1 MKMKGK
7 LLGKVLIILV
17 VAVVLGIIDLPP
29 ETKSPYVSWAP
40 DYIKNQKVSLG
51 LDLQGGAEL
60 DYKIDLRKVPES
72 DKKSIVD
79 GVKEIINRRVN
90 GLGVSEPNI
99 FVSEIAGESH
109 IVVDL
114 AGVNVDEAK
123 GIIGKTIQLEFKEK
137 KDKIDPNEKQKIEEE
152 ANDTLQKIKD
162 GADFAVT
169 GKEEEQ
175 SNPERVTYSEV
186 DWKFKDEVNKSI
198 ADKLFSLSPGEYYDG
213 TIESSGEYSVT
224 PDGQFVEMT
233 GVNII
238 KLIDKQEV
246 ERTVKNKR
254 KVFVSHLLV
263 SYSGAKRADPSITR
277 TKEEAYKRAQEALD
291 KIKSGGDFATIA
303 NEYTDDPSNGGT
315 KGGVLTSPAGDGQYA
330 DAFESASLA
339 LQSKDDLSDIVET
352 GFGYH
357 IIKADNIEPASEE
370 TNKEEQIKY
379 AKIFYST
386 MPSEWKTTGLTGEHF
401 VHADVKFN
409 QVYQPY
415 VSIQFNS
422 EGAKLFTDIT
432 ERNINK
438 PLAIFV
444 GGDMISAPT
453 VRGKISGGQ
462 AQIEGNFSVKEATDL
477 ARDLNTGAIPAPI
490 VLAGQYTI
498 GSTLGH
504 DALTKSL
511 GAGILG
517 LIILAIY
524 MILYYRAF
532 GFMAII
538 ALGIYSTILI
548 FLIQSKLSTFV
559 AVIIAVSMFVFLM
572 MKILNN
578 KDNGWEKLLTSVL
591 AVFAL
596 FFIVFLLA
604 NPIVLTLAGVAG
616 VVLSIG
622 MAVDANILI
631 FERIK
636 EEIKDGR
643 TLGSAI
649 DIGFGRAWTSIRDS
663 NFSSLITCAILFYFG
678 SSIIQG
684 FAFNL
689 AAGILVS
696 MFTAIMITKVLL
708 KTLVGT
714 KIANNAFLIGAKET
728 NKKRRILPIIKN
740 SKIWLG
746 FSGTIIAIAFVSMV
760 VFGLRLGID
769 FTGGTLMQLKFE
781 NEISQE
787 DLKSSL
793 EEIGRELD
801 GTKAAQADSTD
812 TKSPVVEKTPK
823 ATTPKGTITKEEA
836 EGTDENSTLTKSVEN
851 VDFSNAS
858 IISSNEGYIIK
869 SKYISSEAHDAVLA
883 KLKDKF
889 GNFEET
895 RFTTVGPTVGDTMK
909 YKATIALLIAILAIV
924 FYIAFAFRKI
934 PRNISPWR
942 FGISAI
948 IALAHDIL
956 FVVGI
961 YAILGFFFKVE
972 IDALFITALL
982 TILGFSVHDT
992 IVVFDRLR
1000 ENLKNMSREV
1010 SFGDVANEALNQT
1023 MARSLNT
1030 SISTLFTLCA
1040 LLVLGSSSIFYFV
1053 LALVLGTVIGT
1064 YSSIFVASPIL
1075 VIWHNKA
1082 MKQKQH

>member
-1 MKMKGK
+1 MKGK
-7 LLGKVLIILV
+7 LLWKVLVILI
-17 VAVVLGIIDLPP
+17 VAFVLGVVDLPP
-29 ETKSPYVSWAP
+29 ETKSPYVSWTP
-40 DYIKNQKVSLG
+40 DYIKDQKVHLG

-60 DYKIDLRKVPES
+60 DYKIDLRKVPEA
-72 DKKSIVD
+72 DKKSIIE
-79 GVKEIINRRVN
+79 GVKEVINKRVN
-90 GLGVSEPNI
+90 GLGVSEPSI

-114 AGVNVDEAK
+114 AGVNIDEAK
-123 GIIGKTIQLEFKEK
+123 DIIGKTIQLEFKEK
-137 KDKIDPNEKQKIEEE
+137 KDKIDPGEKQKIESQ
-152 ANDTLQKIKD
+152 ANETLQKIKNNE
-162 GADFAVT
+162 DFAII

-175 SNPERVTYSEV
+175 SDPERVTYSEV
-186 DWKFKDEVNKSI
+186 DWKFKDEVNKDI
-198 ADKLFSLSPGEYYDG
+198 ADKLFALSPGEYYDG
-213 TIESSGEYSVT
+213 TIETNGEYSVN
-224 PDGQFVEMT
+224 PQGQVVEIT

-238 KLIDKQEV
+238 KLLDKQEK
-246 ERTVKNKR
+246 ERTETHKR
-254 KVFVSHLLV
+254 KVFVNHILI
-263 SYSGAKRADPSITR
+263 SYAGATRADSSITR
-277 TKEEAYKRAQEALD
+277 TKEDAYKHAQEALN
-291 KIKSGGDFATIA
+291 KIKSGTDFATVA

-315 KGGVLTSPAGDGQYA
+315 KGGTLDGPAGDGKYT
-330 DAFESASLA
+330 DAFESAA
-339 LQSKDDLSDIVET
+339 LGLQKSGDLSNIVET
-352 GFGYH
+352 EFGYH
-357 IIKADNIEPASEE
+357 IIQAGKIEAASEE
-370 TNKEEQIKY
+370 TKTEEQVKY

-386 MPSEWKTTGLTGEHF
+386 MPSQWKATGLTGEHF

-415 VSIQFNS
+415 VSIQFNG
-422 EGAKLFTDIT
+422 EGAKLFSEIT

-444 GGDMISAPT
+444 GGDLISAPT

-462 AQIEGNFSVKEATDL
+462 AQIEGDFSVEEATNL

-490 VLAGQYTI
+490 ILSGQYTI

-504 DALTKSL
+504 NALTKSL
-511 GAGILG
+511 GAGIFG
-517 LIILAIY
+517 LILLAIY
-524 MILYYRAF
+524 MVLYYRVP
-532 GFMAII
+532 GLMAVA
-538 ALGIYSTILI
+538 ALVIYSTILL

-559 AVIIAVSMFVFLM
+559 AVIIAISMFIFLM

-622 MAVDANILI
+622 MAVDANVLI

-649 DIGFGRAWTSIRDS
+649 DIGFDRAWTSIRDS

-696 MFTAIMITKVLL
+696 MFTAIMITKVFL

-714 KIANNAFLIGAKET
+714 RIANSSFLMGAKEDH
-728 NKKRRILPIIKN
+728 KKRKTLPIIKN

-746 FSGTIIAIAFVSMV
+746 FSGAMVAIMLVGMIAF
-760 VFGLRLGID
+760 GLKLGID

-787 DLKSSL
+787 DLKTSL
-793 EEIGRELD
+793 EDIGNDLNKTED
-801 GTKAAQADSTD
+801 TQPNENTQEVST
-812 TKSPVVEKTPK
+812 SE
-823 ATTPKGTITKEEA
+823 GESTIAPT
-836 EGTDENSTLTKSVEN
+836 VEN

-858 IISSNEGYIIK
+858 VIWSDEGYIIK
-869 SKYISSEAHDAVLA
+869 SKYISSEAHDAVLE
-883 KLKDKF
+883 KLKNKF

-909 YKATIALLIAILAIV
+909 YKATLALLIAILAIV

-934 PRNISPWR
+934 PRNVSPWR

-948 IALAHDIL
+948 IALTHDIL

-961 YAILGFFFKVE
+961 YAILGHFFNVE

-1010 SFGDVANEALNQT
+1010 SFGDVANEALTQT

-1040 LLVLGSSSIFYFV
+1040 LLFLGSASIFYFV
-1053 LALVLGTVIGT
+1053 LALVLGTIVGT
-1064 YSSIFVASPIL
+1064 YSSIFVASPVL
-1075 VIWHNKA
+1075 VWWHNQA
-1082 MKQKQH
+1082 MKQKQR